1 MAAGF
6 EPAVGGYPT
15 IAFEAITFGRSDT
28 PPRSRLREWAR
39 ATKSLRQ
46 RGASAARCGNEG
58 RGLVVLQAT
67 DNLVG
72 LVLDAF
78 GSVRQ
83 LVLSLGGD
91 LVGLA
96 LVSYVLVVGSF
107 AVGFLCLCL
116 LYTSD
121 AADEQ
126 CMV

>member
-1 MAAGF
+1 MLA
-6 EPAVGGYPT
+6 
-15 IAFEAITFGRSDT
+15 
-28 PPRSRLREWAR
+28 
-39 ATKSLRQ
+39 Q
-46 RGASAARCGNEG
+46 RYEKRG

-107 AVGFLCLCL
+107 AVGFLCLAYKAIL
-116 LYTSD
+116 LVFHIAHVHSF
-121 AADEQ
+121 E
-126 CMV
+126 